1 MPIGFRSPVS
11 RIIGG
16 MRALPG
22 QICLMLFVTVGIALM
37 GVIYVFGRLIG
48 LARRSAKVPFSRPEL
63 PYSGPRQA
71 SIRSAE

>member
-1 MPIGFRSPVS
+1 MSSGFRSPAS
-11 RIIGG
+11 RIVGG
-16 MRALPG
+16 LRALPG
-22 QICLMLFVTVGIALM
+22 QICLMLFVTLGIALM

-48 LARRSAKVPFSRPEL
+48 LARRPAKGPVPRPKL